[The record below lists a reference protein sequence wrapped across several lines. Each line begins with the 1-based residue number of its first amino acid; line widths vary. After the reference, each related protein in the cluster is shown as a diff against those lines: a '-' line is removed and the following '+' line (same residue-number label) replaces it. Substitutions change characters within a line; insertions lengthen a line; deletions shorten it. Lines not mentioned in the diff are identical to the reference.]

1 MDVRVD
7 RDRLMEALNRLLD
20 GLTTDGAHH
29 KQWAMDEAL
38 RLLAPDDY
46 SALRDAWAWRDGI
59 AP

>member
-1 MDVRVD
+1 
-7 RDRLMEALNRLLD
+7 MEALNRLLD